1 MMQFNFQSMGDL
13 ERMKQEFIRKQR
25 INGALLGGSLLIVG
39 IAMIMAQ
46 LGEPSMWMQI
56 SMWWPSLVIL
66 LYAVR
71 LLAGIGTVKWTL
83 IMTVVFGIIQ
93 LQKLDIVSSFWG
105 LFWPLM
111 LVVLGIS
118 MLIKRFQRPA
128 VKHDENVIS
137 GAVVEYTDNDQ

>member
-1 MMQFNFQSMGDL
+1 MQFNFQSMGDL

>member
-1 MMQFNFQSMGDL
+1 
-13 ERMKQEFIRKQR
+13 
-25 INGALLGGSLLIVG
+25 
-39 IAMIMAQ
+39 MIMAQ

>member
-13 ERMKQEFIRKQR
+13 ERMKQDFIRKQR

-105 LFWPLM
+105 LFWPLI

>member
-13 ERMKQEFIRKQR
+13 ERMKQDFIRKQR

>member
-13 ERMKQEFIRKQR
+13 EQMKQEFIRKQR

-46 LGEPSMWMQI
+46 LGEPSLWMQI
-56 SMWWPSLVIL
+56 RMWWPSLVIL
-66 LYAVR
+66 FFAVR
-71 LLAGIGTVKWTL
+71 LFAGIGTVKWTL
-83 IMTVVFGIIQ
+83 IMTVIFGIIQ

-105 LFWPLM
+105 LFWPLI
-111 LVVLGIS
+111 LVVIGIS
-118 MLIKRFQRPA
+118 MLMKRFQRPA
-128 VKHDENVIS
+128 VTKDENVIS

>member
-13 ERMKQEFIRKQR
+13 EQMKQEFIRKQR
-25 INGALLGGSLLIVG
+25 INGALLGGSLLVVG

-46 LGEPSMWMQI
+46 LGEPSLWMQI
-56 SMWWPSLVIL
+56 RMWWPSLVIL
-66 LYAVR
+66 LSAVR

-83 IMTVVFGIIQ
+83 IMTVIFGIIQ

-105 LFWPLM
+105 LFWPLI
-111 LVVLGIS
+111 LVVIGIS
-118 MLIKRFQRPA
+118 MLAKRFQRPA
-128 VKHDENVIS
+128 VKKDENVIS

>member
-13 ERMKQEFIRKQR
+13 EQMKQEFIHKQR
-25 INGALLGGSLLIVG
+25 INGALLGGSLLVVG

-46 LGEPSMWMQI
+46 LGEPSLWMQI
-56 SMWWPSLVIL
+56 RMWWPSLVIL
-66 LYAVR
+66 FSAVR

-83 IMTVVFGIIQ
+83 IMTVIFGIIQ

-105 LFWPLM
+105 LFWPLI
-111 LVVLGIS
+111 LVVIGIS
-118 MLIKRFQRPA
+118 MLAKRFQRPA
-128 VKHDENVIS
+128 VKKDENVIS

>member
-13 ERMKQEFIRKQR
+13 ERMKQQFIRKQR
-25 INGALLGGSLLIVG
+25 INGALLGGSLLTVG
-39 IAMIMAQ
+39 VAMIMAQ
-46 LGEPSMWMQI
+46 LGEPSLWMQI
-56 SMWWPSLVIL
+56 SMWWPSLLIL
-66 LYAVR
+66 FYAVR
-71 LLAGIGTVKWTL
+71 LLAGIVTVKWTL

-93 LQKLDIVSSFWG
+93 LHKVDIVSSFWG
-105 LFWPLM
+105 LFWPLI
-111 LVVLGIS
+111 LVVIGIS

>member
-13 ERMKQEFIRKQR
+13 EQMKQEFIRKQR
-25 INGALLGGSLLIVG
+25 INGALLGGSLLVVG

-46 LGEPSMWMQI
+46 LGEPSLWMQI
-56 SMWWPSLVIL
+56 RMWWPSLVIL
-66 LYAVR
+66 FSAVR

-83 IMTVVFGIIQ
+83 IMTVIFGIIQ

-105 LFWPLM
+105 LFWPLI
-111 LVVLGIS
+111 LVVIGIS
-118 MLIKRFQRPA
+118 MLAKRFQRPA
-128 VKHDENVIS
+128 VKKDENVIS

>member
-46 LGEPSMWMQI
+46 LGVPSMWMQI

-66 LYAVR
+66 FYAVR

-111 LVVLGIS
+111 LVVLGVS

>member
-13 ERMKQEFIRKQR
+13 EQMKQEFIRKQR
-25 INGALLGGSLLIVG
+25 INGALLGGSLLVVG

-46 LGEPSMWMQI
+46 LGEPSLWMQI
-56 SMWWPSLVIL
+56 RMWWPSLVIL
-66 LYAVR
+66 FFAVR

-83 IMTVVFGIIQ
+83 IMTVIFGIIQ

-105 LFWPLM
+105 LFWPLI
-111 LVVLGIS
+111 LVVIGIS
-118 MLIKRFQRPA
+118 MLMKRFQRPA
-128 VKHDENVIS
+128 VKPDENVIS

>member
-46 LGEPSMWMQI
+46 LGEPSMWLQI

-66 LYAVR
+66 FYAVR

>member
-46 LGEPSMWMQI
+46 LGVPSMWMQI

-66 LYAVR
+66 FYAVR

-105 LFWPLM
+105 LFWPLI

>member
-25 INGALLGGSLLIVG
+25 INGALLGGLLLIVG

-46 LGEPSMWMQI
+46 LGEPSMWLQI

-66 LYAVR
+66 FYAVR

-105 LFWPLM
+105 LFWPLI

>member
-1 MMQFNFQSMGDL
+1 MMQFNFQSSGDL

-25 INGALLGGSLLIVG
+25 INGALLGGLLLIVG

-46 LGEPSMWMQI
+46 LGEPSMWLQI

-66 LYAVR
+66 FYAVR

-105 LFWPLM
+105 LFWPLI
-111 LVVLGIS
+111 LVVLGVS

>member
-1 MMQFNFQSMGDL
+1 MQFNFQSMGDL

-46 LGEPSMWMQI
+46 LGEPSMWLQI

-66 LYAVR
+66 FYAVR

-105 LFWPLM
+105 LFWPLI

>member
-46 LGEPSMWMQI
+46 LGVPSMWMQI

-66 LYAVR
+66 FYAVR

>member
-1 MMQFNFQSMGDL
+1 MQFNFQSMGDL

-66 LYAVR
+66 FYAVR

>member
-13 ERMKQEFIRKQR
+13 ERLKQEFIRKQR

-39 IAMIMAQ
+39 VAMIMAQ

-56 SMWWPSLVIL
+56 SMWSPSLVIL
-66 LYAVR
+66 FYAVR

-105 LFWPLM
+105 LFWPLI

>member
-13 ERMKQEFIRKQR
+13 ERMKPDFIRKQR

-66 LYAVR
+66 FYAVR

-105 LFWPLM
+105 LFWPLI

>member
-13 ERMKQEFIRKQR
+13 ERMKQDFIRKQR

-66 LYAVR
+66 FYAVR

-105 LFWPLM
+105 LFWPLI

>member
-13 ERMKQEFIRKQR
+13 ERLKQEFIRKQR

-66 LYAVR
+66 FYAVR

-105 LFWPLM
+105 LFWPLI

>member
-66 LYAVR
+66 FYAVR

>member
-1 MMQFNFQSMGDL
+1 MQFNFQSMGDL

-46 LGEPSMWMQI
+46 LGVPSMWMQI

-66 LYAVR
+66 FYAVR

>member
-66 LYAVR
+66 FYAVR

-105 LFWPLM
+105 LFWPLI

>member
-46 LGEPSMWMQI
+46 LGEPSMWLQI

-66 LYAVR
+66 FYAVR

-105 LFWPLM
+105 LFWPLI

>member
-105 LFWPLM
+105 LFWPLI

>member
-39 IAMIMAQ
+39 VAMIMAQ

-66 LYAVR
+66 FYAVR

>member
-13 ERMKQEFIRKQR
+13 EQVKQEFLRKQR
-25 INGALLGGSLLIVG
+25 INGALIGGSLLIVG
-39 IAMIMAQ
+39 IAMAMAQ
-46 LGEPSMWMQI
+46 LGEPSLWLQI
-56 SMWWPSLVIL
+56 RLWWPSIVIL
-66 LYAVR
+66 FVAVR

-83 IMTVVFGIIQ
+83 IMAVVFGIIQ

-105 LFWPLM
+105 LFWPLL
-111 LVVLGIS
+111 LVVIGIS
-118 MLIKRFQRPA
+118 MLMKRFQRPA

>member
-25 INGALLGGSLLIVG
+25 INGALLGGSLLTVG
-39 IAMIMAQ
+39 VAMIMAQ
-46 LGEPSMWMQI
+46 LGEPSLWMQI
-56 SMWWPSLVIL
+56 SMWWPSLLIL
-66 LYAVR
+66 FYAVR

-93 LQKLDIVSSFWG
+93 LQKVDIVSSFWG
-105 LFWPLM
+105 LFWPLI
-111 LVVLGIS
+111 LVVIGIS

-128 VKHDENVIS
+128 VKQDENVIS
-137 GAVVEYTDNDQ
+137 SAVVEYTDNDQ

>member
-25 INGALLGGSLLIVG
+25 INGALLGGSLLTVG
-39 IAMIMAQ
+39 VAMIMAQ
-46 LGEPSMWMQI
+46 LGEPSLWMQI
-56 SMWWPSLVIL
+56 SMWWPSLLIL
-66 LYAVR
+66 FYAVR

-93 LQKLDIVSSFWG
+93 LQKVDIVRSFWG
-105 LFWPLM
+105 LFWPLI
-111 LVVLGIS
+111 LVVIGIS

>member
-1 MMQFNFQSMGDL
+1 MQFNFQSMGDL

-66 LYAVR
+66 FYAVR
-71 LLAGIGTVKWTL
+71 LLAGIGTVKWPL
-83 IMTVVFGIIQ
+83 FMTVVFGIIQ
-93 LQKLDIVSSFWG
+93 LQKLDIVGSFWE
-105 LFWPLM
+105 LFWPLILFVIGINM
-111 LVVLGIS
+111 L
-118 MLIKRFQRPA
+118 MKRFQRPA

>member
-25 INGALLGGSLLIVG
+25 VNGALLGGSLLIVG

-66 LYAVR
+66 FYAVR

-93 LQKLDIVSSFWG
+93 LRKLDIVSSFWG
-105 LFWPLM
+105 LFWPLI
-111 LVVLGIS
+111 LVVIGIS

>member
-66 LYAVR
+66 FYAVR

-83 IMTVVFGIIQ
+83 ILTVVFGIIQ